1 MGAGALD
8 SFVLLLLSLNHLDV
22 HTWVSTFL
30 QPVTFG
36 TMLKVG
42 VLKIGKSMPAQ
53 FAYIFSFF
61 SKPIAVMVNKLLK
74 FLHYTWLVDLL
85 FDSIQEIFFSKY
97 LLHWEFHTTFQ
108 RVPYLFREY
117 GICP

>member
-1 MGAGALD
+1 MG
-8 SFVLLLLSLNHLDV
+8 V
-22 HTWVSTFL
+22 HISTTCNF
-30 QPVTFG
+30 FG

-42 VLKIGKSMPAQ
+42 VLNIEKSMPTQ

-61 SKPIAVMVNKLLK
+61 FSKPIAVIVDRLFK

-85 FDSIQEIFFSKY
+85 FNSLCEVFFSKY
-97 LLHWEFHTTFQ
+97 LLHWEFHTTYQ
-108 RVPYLFREY
+108 RVPYFFREC